1 MITFAEHLVEQ
12 VKLETKKRSYIPLTL
27 ILETFMVIKTFIEI
41 KEIFD
46 TVSDKI

>member
-1 MITFAEHLVEQ
+1 MITFAEQLVDQ
-12 VKLETKKRSYIPLTL
+12 VKSETNKRSYPLTL
-27 ILETFMVIKTFIEI
+27 ILEIFMVIKTFIEI

>member
-1 MITFAEHLVEQ
+1 MIIFAEQLVEQ
-12 VKLETKKRSYIPLTL
+12 VKLETNKRSYPLTL
-27 ILETFMVIKTFIEI
+27 ILEIFMVIKTFIEI

>member
-1 MITFAEHLVEQ
+1 MITFAEQLVEQ
-12 VKLETKKRSYIPLTL
+12 VKLENNKRSYPLTL